1 MCLIEI
7 TNYIR
12 SCDITVYSVRTKDRY
27 H

>member
-1 MCLIEI
+1 MCFIEI